1 MIKHELNSSSLDLDQ
16 LVKTLYE
23 ISQLINCT
31 PLMLSQKI
39 ESRHTAIH
47 EQEWIKNTADFFLYY
62 VNPKVPP
69 DREMIGQRLSNQVF
83 GFKKLLSSGRL
94 LCQTKISLFLREG
107 FGITETIPET
117 NIGTST
123 MIVVNKSDTM
133 RSAGEMIKYAYGL
146 KHLGDDEEKLM
157 AKPMKPMMKNP
168 MFRNLFGLESHW
180 LSKYE
185 NAWNPLVT
193 LSGTMTSLFW

>member
-1 MIKHELNSSSLDLDQ
+1 MIKHELNPSSLDLDQ
-16 LVKTLYE
+16 LVQTLYE
-23 ISQLINCT
+23 VSQLINCT

-47 EQEWIKNTADFFLYY
+47 EQEWIKNTAEFCLYY

-69 DREMIGQRLSNQVF
+69 DPDTINHRLSNQVS
-83 GFKKLLSSGRL
+83 GLKKLLSSGRL
-94 LCQTKISLFLREG
+94 LCQAKISLFLREG

-123 MIVVNKSDTM
+123 MIVINKSDTM
-133 RSAGEMIKYAYGL
+133 RSAGEMIKYAFGL

-168 MFRNLFGLESHW
+168 
-180 LSKYE
+180 
-185 NAWNPLVT
+185 
-193 LSGTMTSLFW
+193 